1 MPMRTFQLNSVAV
14 VVTQPGCTPPGVP
27 TITAGQVLSDTSI
40 RIKWSKP
47 TSVGSFIKGYE
58 IQYGTTSGGPYPFV
72 VDRPPTPRQFDVPD
86 LSPGT
91 TYYFVIQSIGPSAA
105 CRSAFSGESSFT
117 TSGSPGVC
125 VAGTAFATAW
135 AARVVANGGAV
146 PSAATQLAI
155 ATFQCGLVTDGL
167 DTSMVAWNAFVPDNL
182 TAART
187 PQLAGGGAGNDPWTN
202 HNFIAGDLTV
212 NGLAGDAATKYLET
226 GDVTT
231 GSAATGQSLGT
242 VLYVSTVTATGSST
256 GVISVSA
263 LGITAKFTDTNA
275 YAQNGG
281 NPSNQIGTPS
291 HNAGYYSNQ
300 RISNSDHR
308 LFFAN
313 SGTPHAQIGATDAFG
328 PYNGGVPVPFNM
340 YVGCL
345 NNGGVPIQFAS
356 DRVSFVGVTI
366 GLSAAQS
373 ALLFARIQTLRTALG
388 GGFV

>member
-1 MPMRTFQLNSVAV
+1 
-14 VVTQPGCTPPGVP
+14 
-27 TITAGQVLSDTSI
+27 
-40 RIKWSKP
+40 
-47 TSVGSFIKGYE
+47 
-58 IQYGTTSGGPYPFV
+58 
-72 VDRPPTPRQFDVPD
+72 
-86 LSPGT
+86 
-91 TYYFVIQSIGPSAA
+91 
-105 CRSAFSGESSFT
+105 
-117 TSGSPGVC
+117 
-125 VAGTAFATAW
+125 
-135 AARVVANGGAV
+135 
-146 PSAATQLAI
+146 
-155 ATFQCGLVTDGL
+155 
-167 DTSMVAWNAFVPDNL
+167 
-182 TAART
+182 
-187 PQLAGGGAGNDPWTN
+187 
-202 HNFIAGDLTV
+202 
-212 NGLAGDAATKYLET
+212 
-226 GDVTT
+226 
-231 GSAATGQSLGT
+231 
-242 VLYVSTVTATGSST
+242 
-256 GVISVSA
+256 